1 MEDLQHLVKIV
12 KKKSQ
17 RSLQLVN
24 FNFRKKETS
33 KDNLLY
39 QGIVN
44 TAFTSDEDAAKAIFK
59 VDPGNRNYRNAKG
72 KLRSKLL
79 NHLFFLDYEKTSYTL
94 YERVRYDSEK
104 TLLQCKILINE
115 GASEIAL
122 RILPTLLRTAKEFEL
137 YALAADAARL
147 LRDQHALIGKLTPFE
162 EASDELRLYEKK
174 LAAYEHCQTLFHQSL
189 VHVNKSVSAQKR
201 ILDEI
206 PKSIEHIRKEAKA
219 HRSRTLDV
227 LASQLELV
235 LNGMERRFTDNITLC
250 TQLEKQYLKGPNDSV
265 RVPLSKKRIAFIK
278 AYAYLNAPVGASGLA
293 YAKSAL
299 KLFRPSGLDWF
310 SFAEHYFLL
319 LMREEQYE
327 EAQTLFRKVRTN
339 KNFSTLEEADAQR
352 WFIYRAYLIFFND
365 AKILRWGFNLDEFMQ
380 QPPRFDNDSF
390 TIASHVVQCLFLLRE
405 GRVEEVKACVAELS
419 TRKSAHLDKRH
430 NYRSSIFIRLLEV
443 MVEKEFDFERVSEK
457 GNSYYKK
464 LTRNTIPN
472 EIATEIEVVPY
483 QKLWTHLLSI
493 LRVNKVYLHYRFY
506 HTKAE
511 QMA

>member
-1 MEDLQHLVKIV
+1 MQDLQHLVSIV

-24 FNFRKKETS
+24 YNFRKKETS

-44 TAFTSDEDAAKAIFK
+44 TSFTSDEDAARAIFR

-72 KLRSKLL
+72 KLRTKLL
-79 NHLFFLDYEKTSYTL
+79 NHLFFLDYEKASYTL

-115 GASEIAL
+115 GAADIAL

-137 YALAADAARL
+137 YGVAVSAARL
-147 LRDQHALIGKLTPFE
+147 LRDQYALIGKLTPFE
-162 EASDELRLYEKK
+162 EASDDLRTYEEK
-174 LAAYEHCQTLFHQSL
+174 LASYERCQTLLHQSL

-201 ILDEI
+201 ILSEI
-206 PKSIEHIRKEAKA
+206 PTSIAHIRREAKK
-219 HRSRTLDV
+219 HRSNTLDV

-235 LNGMERRFTDNITLC
+235 CNGMERRFADNIKLC
-250 TQLEKQYLKGPNDSV
+250 TQLEKQYLKGANDTV
-265 RVPLSKKRIAFIK
+265 RVPLSKKQIALAK
-278 AYAYLNAPVGASGLA
+278 AYAYLNAPSGSQGVA

-319 LMREEQYE
+319 LMREERYE
-327 EAQTLFRKVRTN
+327 EARALFRKVRTN
-339 KNFSTLEEADAQR
+339 KNYSALEEADAQR

-365 AKILRWGFNLDEFMQ
+365 AKILRWGFNLDEFTH
-380 QPPRFDNDSF
+380 QPPAFENDSF
-390 TIASHVVQCLFLLRE
+390 TIAARVAQCLFLLRE
-405 GRVEEVKACVAELS
+405 GRVEEVKTCVAKLS
-419 TRKSAHLDKRH
+419 EYKSSHLDKRH
-430 NYRSSIFIRLLEV
+430 NYRSSIFIRLLEI

-464 LTRNTIPN
+464 LIRNNIPN
-472 EIATEIEVVPY
+472 ELATEVEVVPY
-483 QKLWTHLLSI
+483 QKLWMHLLSI
-493 LRVNKVYLHYRFY
+493 LRVHKVYLHYRFY
-506 HTKAE
+506 HTKVD